1 MLMEVFNY
9 VLQKDSN
16 LFIHV
21 LNLFVLLILLILF
34 VFVRKVRK
42 KYSKVNDYFGIVTKT
57 VNSVR
62 YGDLSKKIENM
73 DIPNSA
79 PLTESINRMI
89 ETLYDREK
97 MIVEYQNELNRQ
109 NKLLEEVINSLSD
122 GLIIIDKKYKILR
135 ATSRVAQWF
144 GVSGKELFTHDIFD
158 YIKIPKNK
166 HIEDLKEDDIFIFNE
181 NASNFVAST
190 VELKL
195 EDNKKRFIMI
205 IRNVTD
211 QKELEILKEDFVATL
226 THDLKVPIIAE
237 TNMLELFLNENFGPI
252 SEKQSIALK
261 NMQTSNKELLD
272 LVQIVLE
279 TYKVKDGKVRLFKEN
294 IMLKAFIAEIIEEM
308 QSIAEKTNNNIEF
321 IQSRD
326 IRVFADKIQLKRV
339 IKNLISNA
347 ISYGEPNS
355 PIEIKI
361 GEIPKY
367 IVINVKDYGKG
378 ISETDI
384 NKIFNKY
391 YSAAKKF
398 RKIGTGLGLYLALQ
412 IVKAHG
418 GELSVV
424 SEEGKYTEFSIK
436 LPVAENI
443 NNLLYGE

>member
-1 MLMEVFNY
+1 MLMEVISYIFEDNSA
-9 VLQKDSN
+9 L
-16 LFIHV
+16 LIHI

-34 VFVRKVRK
+34 VFVRKARRNW
-42 KYSKVNDYFGIVTKT
+42 SKVDDYFGIVTKT
-57 VNSVR
+57 VNSIR

-73 DIPNSA
+73 DIPNSE

-109 NKLLEEVINSLSD
+109 NKFLEAVINTLSD
-122 GLIIIDKKYKILR
+122 GLIVIDKNYKILR
-135 ATSRVAQWF
+135 ATSKITQWF
-144 GVSGKELFTHDIFD
+144 NVSSKEIVGNDLFE
-158 YIKIPKNK
+158 YIKIAKGLK
-166 HIEDLKEDDIFIFNE
+166 LEHLKEDDIFILNDK
-181 NASNFVAST
+181 ASNFVAST
-190 VELKL
+190 MELKL
-195 EDNKKRFIMI
+195 DDNKKRYILI

-211 QKELEILKEDFVATL
+211 QKELENLKEDFVATL

-252 SEKQSIALK
+252 SEKQKIALK
-261 NMQTSNKELLD
+261 NMQISNKELLD

-279 TYKVKDGKVRLFKEN
+279 TYKVRDGKIRLYKEN
-294 IMLKAFIAEIIEEM
+294 IMLKSFISEIIEEM
-308 QSIAEKTNNNIEF
+308 QPIAHKTNNDLELL
-321 IQSRD
+321 STRD
-326 IRVFADKIQLKRV
+326 IRVYADRIQLKRV

-355 PIEIKI
+355 PIEISI

-378 ISETDI
+378 ISEIDI

-418 GELSVV
+418 GKLSVE

-436 LPVAENI
+436 LPAVEDS
-443 NNLLYGE
+443 NLHYGE